1 MVTVYAILF
10 CSFENIVQCKSLCL
24 QINADVSKI
33 TKKTLGKKLL
43 GYDNH
48 VGEMRKF

>member
-1 MVTVYAILF
+1 MVTVKAILF
-10 CSFENIVQCKSLCL
+10 RSFENIAQCKSLCL

-33 TKKTLGKKLL
+33 TKKTLGKNFL